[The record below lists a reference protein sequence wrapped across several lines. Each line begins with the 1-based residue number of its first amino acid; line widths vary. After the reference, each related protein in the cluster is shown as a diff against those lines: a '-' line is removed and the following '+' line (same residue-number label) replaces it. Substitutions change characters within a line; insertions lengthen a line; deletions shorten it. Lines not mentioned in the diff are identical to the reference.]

1 MLNIGRMAPG
11 RADYYL
17 SVVAPRDGHADA
29 ADYYLAKG
37 EEPGRWLTRGGL
49 QLAGT
54 VESEQLRAVLDGK
67 HPDTGEQLSAH
78 PARRVPGFDL
88 TYRPPK
94 SVSLLWAFGDRPTA
108 DEVVAAHDAA
118 VAAAVGYLE
127 REAGYSRRGA
137 GGAETVKVDGFIAA
151 AFRHRTSRANDP
163 LLHTHVLVA
172 NLARTSDD
180 GVWRTLDSRRLYAHA
195 KTAGFLYQA
204 HLRHELTRRLGVAW
218 GPVVNGHADLQGIG
232 VMVIEQFSQ
241 RRVAIVEHMQQRGE
255 TSAAAAQV
263 ATLETRAAKGERLS
277 EAELRAHWQQRGRG
291 LGFRDGWHASLI
303 GRATPQPPDVEG
315 LTGELVD
322 REALTELTSSF
333 TRRDLLQAIAARL
346 PTGAPV
352 DDIEQIADQV
362 LAHDPVKLVELG
374 TSRGQLTSAD
384 VIRLADGR
392 VVPSGPGERRYTT
405 RGLLL
410 TESHAINTA
419 LARTR
424 DGVAV
429 GDDTT
434 IDQAMRGRTL
444 SEEQAAMV
452 RRLTGSGAGVEIV
465 VGKAGTGKTYA
476 LDAARHAWQQA
487 GIPVTG
493 VALAA
498 RAALELEQSAGI
510 DSTTIA
516 TLERRLAHDDGVLP
530 AGSVLIVDEAGM
542 VGTRQLARLLH
553 HADQRGVKVVL
564 VGDPRQLPEIDAGG
578 LFRALATRLPAI
590 ELTDNRRQTHT
601 WEQAALDELRHGNP
615 TAALDTYRQHGRI
628 ITADTPN
635 DLRQKLVDDWWDTA
649 RGEMAGSIMI
659 GLRRADVDDL
669 NHRARARM
677 LQDGRLTGPTIN
689 AAGIELQVG
698 DRIVGLR
705 NSRRHGIVN
714 GTRATITHIDP
725 NRRAIDATTDDG
737 RTVVLTS
744 DYLDAG
750 HVTHGYAITGHK
762 AQGLTV
768 DHTYVLGSEALY
780 REWGY
785 VALSRGRQSNRL
797 YQTVL
802 DQHLDEI
809 HHHVHQP
816 DDPHAA
822 LAARM
827 TRSRMQ
833 EPVTPEIEELAARW
847 RQLHARLH
855 APEIARR
862 RALTAERASLVRARK
877 ADLAQLD
884 RLARRIDHAA
894 SGLGRIRNR
903 RMIDELTV
911 EHADRTTT
919 LNRLDHRLQQVDA
932 ELAAVPTAAQIAELQ
947 TGWREL
953 SSQIATAASQR
964 VAGYRSAP
972 PAYLVTA
979 LGPPPAEHHDVGR
992 WHKTATTVE
1001 DYRLRWNISDPGR
1014 PLGDPP
1020 TDPLQHADHRHA
1032 AATIEHHRRDQQLER
1047 ESVRGRSRGL
1057 GISLSR

>member
-17 SVVAPRDGHADA
+17 SVVADRDGHGDA

-37 EEPGRWLTRGGL
+37 EEPGRWLTHGSL

-54 VESEQLRAVLDGK
+54 VEPEQLRAVLDGK
-67 HPDTGEQLSAH
+67 HPDTGEQLSSH

-108 DEVVAAHDAA
+108 EQVVAAHDAA
-118 VAAAVGYLE
+118 VDAAVGYLE

-172 NLARTSDD
+172 NLARTTDD
-180 GVWRTLDSRRLYAHA
+180 GIWRTIDSRRLYAHA

-204 HLRHELTRRLGVAW
+204 QLRHELTRRLGVGW
-218 GPVVNGHADLQGIG
+218 GPVVNGHADLHGIG
-232 VMVIEQFSQ
+232 TKVIEQFS
-241 RRVAIVEHMQQRGE
+241 RRRAAIVEHMTARGE

-263 ATLETRAAKGERLS
+263 ATLDTRQAKGERLS
-277 EAELRAHWQQRGRG
+277 EAELRARWQQRGRG
-291 LGFRDGWHASLI
+291 LGFRNGWHHKLT
-303 GRATPQPPDVEG
+303 GGTTPQPPDIAG
-315 LTGELVD
+315 LAGELVD
-322 REALTELTSSF
+322 HEALTEQSSSF

-352 DDIEQIADQV
+352 TEIEQYADQV
-362 LAHDPVKLVELG
+362 LAHDPAKLVELG
-374 TSRGQLTSAD
+374 TTRGELTSTD

-419 LARTR
+419 LDRAS
-424 DGVAV
+424 DGIAV
-429 GDDTT
+429 VDDTT
-434 IDQAMRGRTL
+434 VDQAVRGRSL
-444 SEEQAAMV
+444 SDEQAVMV
-452 RRLTGSGAGVEIV
+452 RRLTSSGAGVEVV

-487 GIPVTG
+487 GIPVAG

-510 DSTTIA
+510 ESTTIA
-516 TLERRLAHDDGVLP
+516 ALERRLAHDDGVLP
-530 AGSVLIVDEAGM
+530 AGSVLVVDEAGM
-542 VGTRQLARLLH
+542 VGTRQLARLLN
-553 HADQRGVKVVL
+553 HADQRQVKVVL

-578 LFRALATRLPAI
+578 LFRALTNRLPAV
-590 ELTDNRRQTHT
+590 ELTDNRRQTHQ
-601 WEQAALDELRHGNP
+601 WEQTALDELRHGDP
-615 TAALDTYRQHGRI
+615 TAALNSYRQQGRI
-628 ITADTPN
+628 VTADTPD

-649 RGEMAGSIMI
+649 RDEMAGSIMI

-677 LQDGRLTGPTIN
+677 LQDGRLTGPTIQ

-714 GTRATITHIDP
+714 GTRATITSIDP
-725 NRRAIDATTDDG
+725 DRRAIDATTDDG
-737 RTVVLTS
+737 RTVVLTR

-785 VALSRGRQSNRL
+785 VALSRGRQTNRL

-809 HHHVHQP
+809 HHHAHQP

-827 TRSRMQ
+827 TRSRAQ

-855 APEIARR
+855 APDIARQ
-862 RALTAERASLVRARK
+862 RALTAERASLVRTRQT
-877 ADLAQLD
+877 DLAQLD
-884 RLARRIDHAA
+884 RLAHRIDHAA

-903 RMIDELTV
+903 RMIDELTA
-911 EHADRTTT
+911 EHADRTTR
-919 LNRLDHRLQQVDA
+919 LHRLDHRLRPVDA
-932 ELAAVPTAAQIAELQ
+932 ELAAAPTAAEIAELQ

-953 SSQIATAASQR
+953 SRQIDAAARQR

-972 PAYLVTA
+972 PPYLVTA
-979 LGPPPAEHHDVGR
+979 LGPPSADRRDAAR
-992 WHKTATTVE
+992 WHESATTVE
-1001 DYRLRWNISDPGR
+1001 DYRLRWNVNDPDQ
-1014 PLGDPP
+1014 PLGGAP
-1020 TDPLQHADHRHA
+1020 TDPLQQADHRHA
-1032 AATIEHHRRDQQLER
+1032 AATIEHHRREQQLER
-1047 ESVRGRSRGL
+1047 EAVRDRSRNLRIGL
-1057 GISLSR
+1057 GR